1 MTMKYILLSILVLL
15 SLNLKAQTCDSILLA
30 ESFGAA
36 QPVGWTGDFNMLGG
50 GLAEGWL
57 TATGPSITPGTG
69 PQAPFAGTH
78 YGYMESSGPAGVNST
93 YSIQTPSID
102 VPADGQVQLNLSYLM
117 YGSDIGSFNIEVLQ
131 GAIKDT
137 IFRRTGQQHTDGA
150 VTSWEA
156 ISADLSAYAGTS
168 IQLQF
173 TGMKMVSGL
182 GDIAI
187 DEVQVCYTQPVTTV
201 PTLGEW
207 AIIVLGMLMLIV
219 GLVAIQESVLSA
231 SAA

>member
-1 MTMKYILLSILVLL
+1 MLIGWSAQ
-15 SLNLKAQTCDSILLA
+15 SQTCDSILLA
-30 ESFGAA
+30 APFGAT

-57 TATGPSITPGTG
+57 TSTGPSSAAGTG

-78 YGYMESSGPAGVNST
+78 YAYMESSGPAGVNST
-93 YSIQTPSID
+93 YSLQTPSINM
-102 VPADGQVQLNLSYLM
+102 PADGQVQLNLSYLM

-131 GAIKDT
+131 GATTDT
-137 IFRRTGQQHTDGA
+137 IFRRTGQQHADGA

-156 ISADLSAYAGTS
+156 ISADLSTYAGTS
-168 IQLQF
+168 IRIQF

-187 DEVQVCYTQPVTTV
+187 DEVQVCYTPISRV
-201 PTLGEW
+201 PTLGTW
-207 AIIVLGMLMLIV
+207 ALICLGLLMLIL
-219 GLVAIQESVLSA
+219 GLAAIQESVSRTEIYPTQ
-231 SAA
+231 